1 MRTRTKIICTM
12 GPAVISHEK
21 ISGLIDAGMNVAR
34 INMSHGTHDEHGK
47 TIRLLKKVRQ
57 EKQVPLAIMLDTK
70 GPEMRIGELEQGTL
84 TLEEGMKIRLGAK
97 GAAGDPITLPINP
110 ASVIADIPIGSQ
122 VLFCDGYIGS
132 SVIDR
137 DQDGIILNIENHGIL
152 RSGKGVNVPCVDLD
166 LPAVTERDIEDICF
180 GCRQGIDLLA
190 ASFIRSAEH
199 ILEIKELLA
208 REKSFHV
215 LVIAK
220 IESALGVTNFDA
232 ILQAA
237 DGIMV
242 ARGDLGV
249 ELPLHDVPKLQ
260 KMMIQK
266 CNQAFKP
273 VITATQMLESM
284 IGSPRPTR
292 AEVSDVANAVY
303 DGTDMVMLSGETAV
317 GKYPIKTVSVMK
329 KAALAAERDIHY
341 REIFFRETASSTF
354 HAVSFSVALAA
365 VKTAYSSQGKGLIA
379 LTTRGFTA
387 RIMAGFRPDM
397 PIIAI
402 TSDESSYHQLAFVWG
417 VVPVLA
423 KVKDL
428 QEGIARGSALL
439 LEQKFAEYG
448 DLIIVTSG
456 SPFGVTGTTNMMM
469 IDHIGTV
476 RVRGKPGKGKKV
488 FAPVTLIV
496 SFDPESDY
504 PVAGKLVVIPHCD
517 ERYEP
522 LLAKAAGVILENHPD
537 DLHSEQWARRLAK
550 QLDLP
555 LLLRADAACYVLKE
569 GEKVTLDPVKGVV
582 FAGNVYDGHP
592 PLDASSS

>member
-1 MRTRTKIICTM
+1 M
-12 GPAVISHEK
+12 GPAVTNRKK
-21 ISGLIDAGMNVAR
+21 IAELIDAGMNVAR
-34 INMSHGTHDEHGK
+34 LNMSHGTHDEHSE
-47 TIRLLKKVRQ
+47 TIRLLKEVRH

-70 GPEMRIGELEQGTL
+70 GPEMRVGELEQGTL
-84 TLEEGMKIRLGAK
+84 TLEAGMQVRLGPK
-97 GAAGDPITLPINP
+97 FLDSDPVTLPLNP
-110 ASVIADIPIGSQ
+110 ASVIADIPIGAQ

-132 SVIDR
+132 RVVDR
-137 DQDGIILNIENHGIL
+137 DHEGVTLEIENHGIL
-152 RSGKGVNVPCVDLD
+152 RSGKGVNVPRVDLD
-166 LPAVTERDIEDICF
+166 LPAITKRDIDDICF

-220 IESALGVTNFDA
+220 IESALGVENFDA

-260 KMMIQK
+260 KLMIQK
-266 CNQAFKP
+266 CNQALKP
-273 VITATQMLESM
+273 VVTATQMLESM

-317 GKYPIKTVSVMK
+317 GKYPTKAVSVMR
-329 KAALAAERDIHY
+329 KAALAAERDIQY
-341 REIFFRETASSTF
+341 RTIFFRETASSTF

-365 VKTAYSSQGKGLIA
+365 VRTAYSSNGKGLVA

-387 RIMAGFRPDM
+387 RIMAGFRPEM

-402 TSDESSYHQLAFVWG
+402 TPDEPSYHQLAFVWG
-417 VVPVLA
+417 VIPVLA
-423 KVKDL
+423 NVKDL

-439 LEQKFAEYG
+439 LERKIAEYG

-469 IDHIGTV
+469 IDHIGDV
-476 RVRGKPGKGKKV
+476 RVRGKPGKGKKI

-504 PVAGKLVVIPHCD
+504 LVAGKLVVIPHCD

-522 LLAKAAGVILENHPD
+522 LLAKAAGVILQNHPD

-550 QLDLP
+550 QLELP

-569 GEKVTLDPVKGVV
+569 GEEVTLDPVKGVV
-582 FAGNVYDGHP
+582 FAGNAYDGHP
-592 PLDASSS
+592 PL